1 MKAVS
6 FLNYSSI
13 PFFCIALLF
22 FSCSKSEEDDNA
34 NFATGIVELPA
45 LRNGANDV
53 FITHSTTFNGKK
65 VTSFSMEY
73 DKSKKHS
80 RWIAFRFDN
89 LTKQQ
94 NVKRSDEPFAAD
106 PSIPTQY
113 QRVQADFGKKGYDRG
128 HLCASADRLYSQE
141 VNEQTFYYTN
151 MSPQRNSFNIGIWLT
166 LEGQV
171 QSWGR
176 SCTSSDTL
184 YVVKGGT
191 IDKEDQIKGYIDND
205 RSKPI
210 PKYYYMAL
218 LFKKGDSFK
227 AIAFWMEHTDT
238 QKSLKLSDCALSI
251 DELEEKTGIDFFPSL
266 NDNLENALESTYSL
280 KAWPGLN

>member
-1 MKAVS
+1 MRYTVIYAWFVCLCLLLTACGKDE
-6 FLNYSSI
+6 NYDST
-13 PFFCIALLF
+13 
-22 FSCSKSEEDDNA
+22 

-65 VTSFSMEY
+65 VTSFSLEY

-80 RWIAFRFDN
+80 RWVAFRFDN
-89 LTKQQ
+89 LTKLQ
-94 NVKRSDEPFAAD
+94 NVGRVDAFDTD
-106 PSIPTQY
+106 PSISAEY

-128 HLCASADRLYSQE
+128 HICASADRLYSQE

-218 LFKKGDSFK
+218 LFKKGESFK

-238 QKSLKLSDCALSI
+238 QKSLKLSDYALSI